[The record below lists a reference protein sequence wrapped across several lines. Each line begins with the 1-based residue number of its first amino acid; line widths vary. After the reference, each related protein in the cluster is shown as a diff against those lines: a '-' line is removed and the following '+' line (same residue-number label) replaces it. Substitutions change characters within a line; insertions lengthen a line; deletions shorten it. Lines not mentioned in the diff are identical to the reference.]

1 MSIFDAQGM
10 SKITGELLPTDD
22 HLRQSIYDILT
33 TPIGSRLIRRE
44 YGSLLPFLI
53 DEPVN
58 PATKLKIMS
67 AIATSIIKYEP
78 RVKVSQVTLAM
89 NTDATNTTG
98 NVGLDINLDLKLS
111 DNRRLNT
118 SLTLVRGATL

>member
-1 MSIFDAQGM
+1 MSISDAQGM
-10 SKITGELLPTDD
+10 SKTTGQLLAPDE

-53 DEPVN
+53 DDAVN

-78 RVKVSQVTLAM
+78 RVKVSQVTLVM
-89 NTDATNTTG
+89 NPDASNATG
-98 NVGLDINLDLKLS
+98 NVGLDVNLDLKLS

>member
-10 SKITGELLPTDD
+10 SKTTGQLLAPDE

-53 DEPVN
+53 DDAVN

-78 RVKVSQVTLAM
+78 RVKVSQVTLVM
-89 NTDATNTTG
+89 NPDASNATG
-98 NVGLDINLDLKLS
+98 NVGLDVNLDLKLS

>member
-98 NVGLDINLDLKLS
+98 NVGL
-111 DNRRLNT
+111 T
-118 SLTLVRGATL
+118 SILI

>member
-10 SKITGELLPTDD
+10 SKTTGKLLPTDE

-44 YGSLLPFLI
+44 YGSLLPFLL

-67 AIATSIIKYEP
+67 AIATSIVQYEP
-78 RVKVSQVTLAM
+78 RVKISQVTLAM
-89 NTDATNTTG
+89 NADATNTTG

>member
-33 TPIGSRLIRRE
+33 TPMGSRLIRRE

-98 NVGLDINLDLKLS
+98 NVGFDINLDLKLS

>member
-10 SKITGELLPTDD
+10 SQTTGQLLAPDE

-78 RVKVSQVTLAM
+78 RVKVSQVQLAI
-89 NTDATNTTG
+89 NANATNATG
-98 NVGLDINLDLKLS
+98 NVGLDVNLDLKLS

>member
-98 NVGLDINLDLKLS
+98 NVGFDINLDLKLS

>member
-10 SKITGELLPTDD
+10 SKTTGQLLAPDE

-78 RVKVSQVTLAM
+78 RVKVSQVQLAI
-89 NTDATNTTG
+89 NADATNATG
-98 NVGLDINLDLKLS
+98 NVGLDVNLDLKLS